1 MLHKEYAPFVI
12 ERPWNCHGDSDII
25 CACGITNE
33 SPDSHLEGSGDLF
46 AAAIGVYRNFP
57 SVGAFYE
64 STADVKEQNILQ
76 HSSITCVF

>member
-12 ERPWNCHGDSDII
+12 ERPRNCHGDSDIV
-25 CACGITNE
+25 CACGIINE
-33 SPDSHLEGSGDLF
+33 STDSLREGSGDIF

-57 SVGAFYE
+57 SVGALYE

-76 HSSITCVF
+76 HNF